1 MPTTLTSDQI
11 LALAPDTSSASSG
24 RGLANTRKW
33 ASLGQSDVAVWGECQ
48 GSGKDPYRV
57 QIDLREPAFRCS
69 CPSRKFPCKH
79 GIGLLLL
86 LANQPAAIPAG
97 DAPAWVSEWLGKRDQ
112 SAQKKAE
119 TKSTP
124 PDPTTEARRTAA
136 QSRAVAAREAKVAA
150 GLADLERWLRDQV
163 RQGLATLQGQG
174 ARPWD
179 TMAARMVD
187 AQAPGVARLL
197 RAMGGLPA
205 SGEGW
210 QGRLMERIARAHL
223 LIEGY
228 KRRDALPPDL
238 LLELRTQI
246 GWAQD
251 QDTVRAGPP
260 VGDSWLAVGQRVEE
274 EDGLRVQRTWL
285 WGLETGRAALL
296 LFYAAQNQS
305 LERSLVVGTALAAD
319 MAFFGGTYPLRAL
332 MTERRAQP
340 ITATELPGYPS
351 IDAGVAAYSA
361 ALARNPWLEQFPMPL
376 RGVTPV
382 ASGGGWLA
390 RDSEGRMLPLR
401 IRGAQ
406 GWRMLALSGGR
417 PLDLF
422 GEWDGQIL
430 APLSLWADGRVRHLR
445 QE

>member
-1 MPTTLTSDQI
+1 MPTTLTSEQI
-11 LALAPDTSSASSG
+11 IALAPDTSSASAG

-33 ASLGQSDVAVWGECQ
+33 ANLGQSDLAVWGECQ

-86 LANQPAAIPAG
+86 LANQPAAIPNGAP
-97 DAPAWVSEWLGKRDQ
+97 PAWVSEWLSKREQ

-119 TKSTP
+119 TKAAPS
-124 PDPTTEARRTAA
+124 DPNAEARRTAA
-136 QSRAVAAREAKVAA
+136 QNRAVAAREAKVAA

-174 ARPWD
+174 TRPWD
-179 TMAARMVD
+179 AMAARMVD
-187 AQAPGVARLL
+187 AQAPGLARLL
-197 RAMGGLPA
+197 RAAGGISA

-210 QGRLMERIARAHL
+210 QGRLLERLARIHL

-228 KRRDALPPDL
+228 KRRDTLPPDL

-246 GWAQD
+246 GWPQD
-251 QDTVRAGPP
+251 QDMVRAGPA
-260 VGDSWLAVGQRVEE
+260 VSDSWLAVGQRVEE
-274 EDGLRVQRTWL
+274 EDQLRVQRTWL
-285 WGLETGRAALL
+285 LGLETGQAALL
-296 LFYAAQNQS
+296 LFYAPQNQP
-305 LERSLVVGTALAAD
+305 LERSLVVGTALAGD

-340 ITATELPGYPS
+340 VTATELPGYPT
-351 IDAGVAAYSA
+351 IDAGMLAYSA
-361 ALARNPWLEQFPMPL
+361 ALARNPWLEQFPIALRQITPL
-376 RGVTPV
+376 LIDGR
-382 ASGGGWLA
+382 WLV
-390 RDSEGRMLPLR
+390 RDSAGHVLPLR